1 MRQSIS
7 LSMKIIRSLEIMHEV
22 SKIHL
27 FKGTTIGFVPTMGAL
42 HEGHMSLVR
51 KAKSENGVT
60 VVSIF
65 VNPAQFGP
73 SEDFD
78 KYPRTIETDI
88 ERSQREGVDILF
100 MPDAKSIYTDTFAT
114 YVNVAGL
121 SDKLC
126 GAFRRGHFTGVATII
141 CKFFNI
147 LMPARAYF
155 GQKDFQQGM
164 IISRLIKDLNI
175 NVKLTVCPTV
185 REKDGLAISSR
196 NSYLNSRQRR
206 AATVLYRTLLSISQA
221 IKAGDSNLIV
231 AKEEM
236 NNMLKAEPLISEIQY
251 AGIYSPDT
259 LDEIFELEK
268 ENLLATSVRIGDI
281 RLIDNMIVTL

>member
-126 GAFRRGHFTGVATII
+126 GAFRREHFTGVATII

-164 IISRLIKDLNI
+164 VISRLIKDLNI

>member
-7 LSMKIIRSLEIMHEV
+7 LSMKIIRSPEIMHEV

-100 MPDAKSIYTDTFAT
+100 MPDAESIYTDTFAT

-121 SDKLC
+121 SGKLC

>member
-1 MRQSIS
+1 
-7 LSMKIIRSLEIMHEV
+7 MKIIRSLEIMHEV

-100 MPDAKSIYTDTFAT
+100 MPDAESIYTDTFAT

-164 IISRLIKDLNI
+164 VISRLIKDLNI

>member
-164 IISRLIKDLNI
+164 VISRLIKDLNI

>member
-27 FKGTTIGFVPTMGAL
+27 FKGTAIGFVPTMGAL

-78 KYPRTIETDI
+78 KYPRAIETDI

-100 MPDAKSIYTDTFAT
+100 MPDAESIYTDTFAT

-164 IISRLIKDLNI
+164 VISRLIKDLNI

>member
-27 FKGTTIGFVPTMGAL
+27 FKGTAIGFVPTMGAL

-78 KYPRTIETDI
+78 KYPRAIETDI

-100 MPDAKSIYTDTFAT
+100 MPDAESIYTDTFAT

-164 IISRLIKDLNI
+164 VISRLIKDLNI
-175 NVKLTVCPTV
+175 NVKLAVCPTV
-185 REKDGLAISSR
+185 REKDGLAMSSR

>member
-100 MPDAKSIYTDTFAT
+100 MPDAESIYTDTFAT

-164 IISRLIKDLNI
+164 VISRLIKDLNI